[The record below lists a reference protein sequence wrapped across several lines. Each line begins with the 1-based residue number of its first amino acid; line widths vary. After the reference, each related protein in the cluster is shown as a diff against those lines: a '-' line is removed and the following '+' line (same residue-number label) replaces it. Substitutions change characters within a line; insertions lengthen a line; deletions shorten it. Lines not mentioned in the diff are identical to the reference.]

1 MKKILL
7 LFFLTCTLYTAKA
20 QLFCDTVMTYS
31 STFTP
36 TNGVKIKT
44 NLPFVHGA
52 TMPTI
57 ILEGYNY
64 GASQSIGLII
74 NFYVYNDAFTS
85 MTASSFGGT
94 APPISLAMEDGKVV
108 IFLDNKT
115 YFQRF
120 VIRAFGRARA
130 SDIPTSYQ
138 GWSIVDETIAGTAPA
153 NKKTDVPYFN
163 KFGGTVSFPG
173 NGIWTQSGRVGI
185 NNGSPRAPLDVVA
198 TATDTANGIKLAAV
212 LGNAYN
218 EWTTF
223 GAPTGG
229 RIRGSN
235 EGYLVLETN
244 TAGTDNKLYMNTAS
258 KGNIIMATGGG
269 SVGIGT
275 VNPGACKLAV
285 EGLLGARK
293 IKVTQSPTWAD
304 YVFHDGY
311 TVMPLHEIEKFIKA
325 NKHLPGI
332 PTARE
337 VAENGYDVGEMN
349 RLLLEKVEEMTL
361 HLIRMQKKIDELESK
376 LQTKP

>member
-7 LFFLTCTLYTAKA
+7 LFFFTSIFSAVKA
-20 QLFCDTVMTYS
+20 QIFCDTVVTYARGAN
-31 STFTP
+31 P

-44 NLPFVHGA
+44 NLPFSNGVE
-52 TMPTI
+52 MPTI

-64 GASQSIGLII
+64 GTSSPIGLII
-74 NFYVYNDAFTS
+74 NFYVYDNIFQS
-85 MTASSFGGT
+85 VRASSFGAYT
-94 APPISLAMEDGKVV
+94 PRLYLANENGKVI
-108 IFLDNKT
+108 IFIDSKD

-120 VIRAFGRARA
+120 AIRAFAKGLAMDVA
-130 SDIPTSYQ
+130 SSYQ
-138 GWSIVDETIAGTAPA
+138 GWSLVDEAISASATQQTEIT
-153 NKKTDVPYFN
+153 YYN

-244 TAGTDNKLYMNTAS
+244 SAGTDNKMYINTAS

-293 IKVTQSPTWAD
+293 IKVTQSSTWAD
-304 YVFHDGY
+304 YVFHDDY
-311 TVMPLHEIEKFIKA
+311 TVMPLYETEKFIKA

-332 PTARE
+332 PTAKE

-376 LQTKP
+376 LQTKL